1 MKNIRREFATWVQVV
16 VFLFVWASILYAS
29 GVELRINLEALKK
42 LPEAIAVYTV
52 LQLIFTS
59 WLWRVPFFQGWLV
72 PFPNLQGTW
81 EGTLES
87 TWIDPGTG
95 QPRLAIPV
103 ILVVQQSFS
112 SISCAMLSQESSSFS
127 NAAQI
132 TAEDETAVL
141 RLSYNYTNRPKAAV
155 RDRSQMHD
163 GAATLRIITAPQ
175 LALEGEYWTD
185 RKTTGDIRL
194 TFKSRKLAD
203 RFS

>member
-1 MKNIRREFATWVQVV
+1 MKNIRREFATWVQVA

-29 GVELRINLEALKK
+29 GVELRINFEALKK
-42 LPEAIAVYTV
+42 LPEAIAVCGV
-52 LQLIFTS
+52 LQLVFTS
-59 WLWRVPFFQGWLV
+59 WLWKMPLFQGWLV
-72 PFPNLQGTW
+72 PLPNLQGTW

-87 TWIDPGTG
+87 TWIDPRTG
-95 QPRLAIPV
+95 QPLAIP
-103 ILVVQQSFS
+103 ILLVVRQSFS
-112 SISCAMLSQESSSFS
+112 SISCAMLSRESSSFS

-132 TAEDETAVL
+132 TAEEETEVL

-163 GAATLRIITAPQ
+163 GAAILRIITVPQ

-185 RKTTGDIRL
+185 RKTTGDIHLSFR
-194 TFKSRKLAD
+194 SRKLVD